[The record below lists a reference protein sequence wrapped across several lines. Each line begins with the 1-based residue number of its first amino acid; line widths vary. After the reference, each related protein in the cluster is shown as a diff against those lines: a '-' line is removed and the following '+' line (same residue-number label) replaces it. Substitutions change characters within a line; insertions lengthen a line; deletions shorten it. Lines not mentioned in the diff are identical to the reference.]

1 MLRIINYIYTFV
13 SHAEKALIFVEIGQ
27 FVRFSSDFRY
37 METMK
42 DRIRKIMELES
53 STPSRFAESIGIQRA
68 AMSHILSGRNNPSL
82 DVIMKVHQKYNYVKL
97 EWLLYGQGNISEESI
112 QSASDFQPSLFAENA
127 IIPPNGTVTPE
138 NRREMPLESSQNT
151 PKEIVKQEIR
161 YIEKP
166 SRKITEIRIF
176 FDDNTYETF
185 RGEK

>member
-1 MLRIINYIYTFV
+1 M
-13 SHAEKALIFVEIGQ
+13 EI
-27 FVRFSSDFRY
+27 
-37 METMK
+37 K
-42 DRIRKIMELES
+42 DRIKIIMEKENMAS
-53 STPSRFAESIGIQRA
+53 GAFAESIGIQQSTL
-68 AMSHILSGRNNPSL
+68 SHILNGRNNPSL

-97 EWLLYGQGNISEESI
+97 EWLLYGQG
-112 QSASDFQPSLFAENA
+112 
-127 IIPPNGTVTPE
+127 NGTVTPE

>member
-1 MLRIINYIYTFV
+1 M
-13 SHAEKALIFVEIGQ
+13 
-27 FVRFSSDFRY
+27 
-37 METMK
+37 
-42 DRIRKIMELES
+42 
-53 STPSRFAESIGIQRA
+53 
-68 AMSHILSGRNNPSL
+68 PSL
-82 DVIMKVHQKYNYVKL
+82 LKSSALFLPIPFNL
-97 EWLLYGQGNISEESI
+97 SIEILYRE
-112 QSASDFQPSLFAENA
+112 A

>member
-1 MLRIINYIYTFV
+1 M
-13 SHAEKALIFVEIGQ
+13 EI
-27 FVRFSSDFRY
+27 
-37 METMK
+37 K
-42 DRIRKIMELES
+42 DRIKIIMEKENMAS
-53 STPSRFAESIGIQRA
+53 GAFAESIGIQQSTL
-68 AMSHILSGRNNPSL
+68 SHILNGRNNPSL

-166 SRKITEIRIF
+166 SRKITEIKFSSMIIRMRHSEEKNKTDKSLF
-176 FDDNTYETF
+176 AQFPVSLQDEYEFTFNNT
-185 RGEK
+185 